1 LLLRRS
7 ITGRIGPTGIAR
19 ALLMRLWGSALLAGV
34 AGWGVM
40 QLITPRHQ
48 MIRGIAA
55 LLAFAIV
62 YGIVTLALRVPE
74 ARALVARARR

>member
-1 LLLRRS
+1 
-7 ITGRIGPTGIAR
+7 
-19 ALLMRLWGSALLAGV
+19 
-34 AGWGVM
+34 M